1 VRGHG
6 RAAGVRE
13 GVHRGAGRCVAARRA
28 QRRRLLADWTDVA
41 SGAKADRPQ
50 LAEALASLR
59 PGDTLCVW
67 RLDRLGRSLPHLI
80 ETVRELE
87 ERGVGFRSVQ
97 ESIDTSTP
105 GGRLV
110 FHVFGAL
117 AAFERDLVQE
127 RTRAGLD
134 AARRRGRTG
143 GRPPALTPAKAK
155 QARKMRAEGASL
167 DEIAGVVGVS
177 VSTLYRRLQ
186 PGRPSPE

>member
-1 VRGHG
+1 M
-6 RAAGVRE
+6 
-13 GVHRGAGRCVAARRA
+13 
-28 QRRRLLADWTDVA
+28 
-41 SGAKADRPQ
+41 
-50 LAEALASLR
+50 
-59 PGDTLCVW
+59 W